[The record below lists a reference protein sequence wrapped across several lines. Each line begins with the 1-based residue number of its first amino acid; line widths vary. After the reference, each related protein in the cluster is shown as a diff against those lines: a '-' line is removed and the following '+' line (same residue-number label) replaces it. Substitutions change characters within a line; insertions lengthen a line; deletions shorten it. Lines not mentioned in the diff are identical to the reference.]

1 MKSSLFSALACAALL
16 AAPTTSA
23 APFAAADPPA
33 GATHCVF
40 TIDSLAPTVVTVG
53 VVAPYTCKTD
63 VGAVAVGPHTVK
75 VRARRVDPVWGD
87 VDSVDTAPLPFTKPG
102 PLAVPTGLTLTP

>member
-1 MKSSLFSALACAALL
+1 MKIIALL
-16 AAPTTSA
+16 LALIATPSFA

-40 TIDSLAPTVVTVG
+40 TIDSLTPVVVTVP
-53 VVAPYTCKTD
+53 VSPPFTCKTD

-75 VRARRVDPVWGD
+75 VRARQVDPVWGTIE
-87 VDSVDTAPLPFTKPG
+87 SADTAPLAFTKPG